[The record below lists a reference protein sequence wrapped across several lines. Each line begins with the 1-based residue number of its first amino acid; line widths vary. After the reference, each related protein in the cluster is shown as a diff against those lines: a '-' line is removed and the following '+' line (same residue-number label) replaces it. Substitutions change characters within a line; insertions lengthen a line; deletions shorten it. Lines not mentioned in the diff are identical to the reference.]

1 MCIVVFI
8 ESQKFIYIVILAEKH
23 EEHKV
28 ADVEKHNYEI
38 PDEFEIMTAGGL
50 VEMLPEE
57 DEIVDLLLAKIQA
70 VKD

>member
-1 MCIVVFI
+1 MCIVVLI
-8 ESQKFIYIVILAEKH
+8 ESQKFIHIVILAEKH

-28 ADVEKHNYEI
+28 GDVEEHHNEI

-70 VKD
+70 V